1 MRYPNLELIECKF
14 NNRIVSDFKDDI
26 KSLGDYRFRHRVYV
40 FPQLWGSTVTG
51 FDIDGSCGG
60 SAMTEEYTTVVE
72 KSIIKLDGDFTQF
85 KNIYYGVFFGNKP
98 AYILKNPNE
107 RFLKDLSEMYMQPQ
121 STSYLYFN
129 NADDAE
135 IIIVR

>member
-26 KSLGDYRFRHRVYV
+26 KPLGDYRFRHRVYV

-60 SAMTEEYTTVVE
+60 SAMVEEYTTVLETSVVNCA
-72 KSIIKLDGDFTQF
+72 KLRDV
-85 KNIYYGVFFGNKP
+85 YYGVFFGNKT
-98 AYILKNPNE
+98 AYIIKNPN
-107 RFLKDLSEMYMQPQ
+107 
-121 STSYLYFN
+121 
-129 NADDAE
+129 
-135 IIIVR
+135 